1 MERGGGGG
9 GGGFLSLILFY
20 HLNRLLA
27 QLFLQNIFIESKR
40 RYFTRNKNKNN
51 LYFQEDMVCC
61 ELMYISNH
69 SIKQL

>member
-1 MERGGGGG
+1 MERGG

-40 RYFTRNKNKNN
+40 RYFTRNQNKNN

>member
-1 MERGGGGG
+1 MSWKEGD

-40 RYFTRNKNKNN
+40 RYVTRNQNQNN